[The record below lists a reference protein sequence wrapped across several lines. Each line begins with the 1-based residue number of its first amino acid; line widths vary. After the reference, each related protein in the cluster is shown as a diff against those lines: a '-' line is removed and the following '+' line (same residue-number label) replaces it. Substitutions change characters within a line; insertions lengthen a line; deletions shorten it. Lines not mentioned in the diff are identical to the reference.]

1 MKKSAK
7 HKVRSRKKAIILLS
21 GGIDSTTTLYLAK
34 KLGYKC
40 HALIFNY
47 GQRHRKEVIRAS
59 RIARLSGTPYQI
71 IKINLPWKGSS
82 LLDASKKLP
91 SRTLVKDLAK
101 EIPSTYVP
109 GRNTI
114 FLSFALSFAEAVG
127 ASAVFIGANAVDF
140 SGYPDCRPSYYR
152 ALRKVV
158 KEGTKIKKIKLM
170 TPLIKMTKSEIIKL
184 GRKLGAPLDIT
195 WSCYAG
201 GKKPCGVCDSC
212 VIRNK
217 GFSEA
222 GT

>member
-152 ALRKVV
+152 AAESGQR
-158 KEGTKIKKIKLM
+158 G
-170 TPLIKMTKSEIIKL
+170 
-184 GRKLGAPLDIT
+184 D
-195 WSCYAG
+195 
-201 GKKPCGVCDSC
+201 
-212 VIRNK
+212 
-217 GFSEA
+217 
-222 GT
+222 

>member
-1 MKKSAK
+1 
-7 HKVRSRKKAIILLS
+7 
-21 GGIDSTTTLYLAK
+21 
-34 KLGYKC
+34 
-40 HALIFNY
+40 
-47 GQRHRKEVIRAS
+47 
-59 RIARLSGTPYQI
+59 
-71 IKINLPWKGSS
+71 
-82 LLDASKKLP
+82 
-91 SRTLVKDLAK
+91 
-101 EIPSTYVP
+101 
-109 GRNTI
+109 
-114 FLSFALSFAEAVG
+114 
-127 ASAVFIGANAVDF
+127 
-140 SGYPDCRPSYYR
+140 
-152 ALRKVV
+152 VV